1 MQFDSIDKVKTYL
14 TTFVS
19 GSHLHARTGLDR
31 MQYLLSLLGNPQDS
45 YPSIHI
51 AGTSGKGSTA
61 WMTAQILQAH
71 GLHVGLHVSPHLLDV
86 RERVQID
93 GAYVS
98 DVLLLQGANA
108 LALAVEQCTQSE
120 YGIPTYYEVNLALA
134 FYCFALAKVDV
145 VVVEV

>member
-1 MQFDSIDKVKTYL
+1 MQFNTIDAVKTYL
-14 TTFVS
+14 MSFVS

-31 MQYLLSLLGNPQDS
+31 MRYLLSLLADAQDVC
-45 YPSIHI
+45 PSIHI

-71 GLHVGLHVSPHLLDV
+71 GLHVGLHVSPHV
-86 RERVQID
+86 VNFRERMQVD

-98 DVLLLQGANA
+98 DAILLAA
-108 LALAVEQCTQSE
+108 ADSLALAVEQCTASD
-120 YGIPTYYEVNLALA
+120 YGMPTYYEVNLALA
-134 FYCFALAKVDV
+134 FLCFAQAKVDV